1 MKKLSKSAYGGVPGK
16 EYVPYVTDGKKKKS
30 GGTLILIF
38 GIILA
43 TLFAASTAYSGMKV
57 GLTVAA
63 GIPGSILGSGLVAL
77 FVKNKSVLGKNI
89 LAGMSAGGETIASGM
104 IFVLPAIVII
114 GGQINFWQGILVG
127 IAAVLFSVG
136 GIGLVEDYLLVQEHG
151 NIVYP
156 EAMAISESLVA
167 SEVGGDSLK
176 SMGIGFG
183 IGGVLTALT
192 GQVFGVVN
200 NTINYATTGFYK
212 TKVSVEANPMLS
224 GIGFIVGIKV
234 AMTLFAGSVFTNFAV
249 IPLISYFA
257 EMASDSSFV
266 WNDAAT
272 LVNQVSVDVIAGS
285 YTKYIG
291 AGMMISG
298 GLIGAIQLIPTI
310 ITSIKATMAAKG
322 EGETGDKSSPIG
334 MIALLAG
341 TAMTFIMGVII
352 SDNFAMA
359 IIGAILT
366 LVLGFLFAI
375 VAGRLAGTLGTSN
388 LPVSG
393 MTIASLV
400 IMTAVFFLM
409 GWTDQAANVSL
420 LMFGTIV
427 VTIISVAGSYMQS
440 QKVTMVMGG
449 NSAEVRNYFMIAGI
463 VGVVVVTGIIQ
474 LLADKLL
481 PGADGIAEFSAPQ
494 ANLIATLTDGI
505 MSQQLP
511 WLLIA
516 VGFALGVTFFLLG
529 LPVMSVAVGAY
540 LPMATTSIIVLGA
553 LVRVFVEMMSSK
565 DEDLKEERINTG
577 ISMSSGLIAGGSII
591 GLLGIILQVS
601 GVITP
606 GSPSGFLGGNGGAY
620 VLLAVLVVFSIIPMM
635 AKKSKKAAE

>member
-1 MKKLSKSAYGGVPGK
+1 MKKLSKDAYGGVPGK
-16 EYVPYVTDGKKKKS
+16 EYIPYVENGKKAKS

-127 IAAVLFSVG
+127 IAAVLFSIG

-167 SEVGGDSLK
+167 SEIGGDSLK

-183 IGGVLTALT
+183 IGGILTALT
-192 GQVFGVVN
+192 SQVFGVVN
-200 NTINYATTGFYK
+200 NVINYTTEGFYK

-234 AMTLFAGSVFTNFAV
+234 ALTLFAGSVFTNFAV

-257 EMASDSSFV
+257 EMAGDSATV
-266 WNDAAT
+266 WNQAGA
-272 LVNQVSVDVIAGS
+272 LVNEANFDVIAGS

-291 AGMMISG
+291 AGMMIAG
-298 GLIGAIQLIPTI
+298 GLIGALQLIPTI
-310 ITSIKATMAAKG
+310 VTSIKATMAAKADGG
-322 EGETGDKSSPIG
+322 EKASPIG
-334 MIALLAG
+334 MISLLAG
-341 TAMTFIMGVII
+341 AAMTFIVGVII
-352 SDNFAMA
+352 SDNFFMA
-359 IIGAILT
+359 LIGAILS

-409 GWTDQAANVSL
+409 GWTDKAANISL
-420 LMFGTIV
+420 LLFGTIV

-440 QKVTMVMGG
+440 QKVTMIMGG
-449 NSAEVRNYFMIAGI
+449 NMSEVRNYFMISGI
-463 VGVVVVTGIIQ
+463 VGVVVVTAIIK
-474 LLADKLL
+474 LLSDKLV
-481 PGADGIAEFSAPQ
+481 PGADGVAEFAAPQ
-494 ANLIATLTDGI
+494 ANLIATLTEGI

-516 VGFALGVTFFLLG
+516 VGVALGVTFFMLG

-553 LVRVFVEMMSSK
+553 LVRVFVEVMSGK
-565 DEDLKEERINTG
+565 DEELKEERINTG

-591 GLLGIILQVS
+591 GLLGIIFQVS

-606 GSPSGFLGGNGGAY
+606 GSPTGFLGGNGGAY
-620 VLLAVLVVFSIIPMM
+620 LLLAALVILSIIPMM
-635 AKKSKKAAE
+635 AKKSKKVSK